1 MLKFLKELHHKK
13 SLDLL
18 SVANKSSER
27 LTLSISR
34 PKHSCPADSLEK
46 RAIPKGRFRKAKP
59 TVSHK
64 SFISCDKTL
73 NLQYRLWRGVLF
85 EILKL
90 PENMLIFLASD
101 TLLTTFKELTKFLVN
116 SFYTYFHK
124 LMKKYFFIFV
134 NKVSTW
140 YKKYT
145 DPPQILFSLYQRD
158 EHLWVFP
165 KLL

>member
-34 PKHSCPADSLEK
+34 PKHSCPADSLGK

-64 SFISCDKTL
+64 SFILSCYKTL
-73 NLQYRLWRGVLF
+73 NLQYRLWRWVLF
-85 EILKL
+85 EIMKP
-90 PENMLIFLASD
+90 PENMLIFLAWD
-101 TLLTTFKELTKFLVN
+101 TLLTSFKELTKFLVN
-116 SFYTYFHK
+116 IFYTYFHK

-134 NKVSTW
+134 NKVSIW

-145 DPPQILFSLYQRD
+145 DPPQI
-158 EHLWVFP
+158 
-165 KLL
+165 